1 MIELTQEQRRELSQP
16 EPVVVDPLTRET
28 YVLVRRDV
36 YDRFKVLLD
45 QAAAGAN
52 GAPSANLRAESPT
65 LEETFRALADQWREE
80 TGMLSSM
87 SKKLAHPAYQKI
99 IALGEP
105 AVPLILRELRDRPG
119 FWFEALKAITRQSP
133 VPPDERTDPRRVRER
148 WLNWGKEKR
157 YIE

>member
-1 MIELTQEQRRELSQP
+1 
-16 EPVVVDPLTRET
+16 
-28 YVLVRRDV
+28 
-36 YDRFKVLLD
+36 
-45 QAAAGAN
+45 
-52 GAPSANLRAESPT
+52 
-65 LEETFRALADQWREE
+65 
-80 TGMLSSM
+80 MLSSM

-105 AVPLILRELRDRPG
+105 AIPLILRELRDRPG

-133 VPPDERTDPRRVRER
+133 VPPDERTDARQVRER